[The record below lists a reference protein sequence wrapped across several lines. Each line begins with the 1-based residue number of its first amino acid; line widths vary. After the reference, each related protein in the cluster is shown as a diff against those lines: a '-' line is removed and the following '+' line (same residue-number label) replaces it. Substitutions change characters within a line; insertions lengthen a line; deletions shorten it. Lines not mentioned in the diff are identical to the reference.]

1 MGVRWRAEEILNFA
15 RDCSHCTFVFTLED
29 AEKGTLFILRYHSG
43 GNLGNTLKIPIL

>member
-29 AEKGTLFILRYHSG
+29 AEKGTLFILNGIILVGISE
-43 GNLGNTLKIPIL
+43 TL